1 MSLMTEEERR
11 TILPPGI
18 WVKSKC
24 DRCGRP
30 LGAKLYYRGARG
42 EYCSEQCLI
51 EAQDFPETKRR
62 RTMIKKKSMKN
73 KSAQPAAEEVKATPI
88 AKKNGKK
95 TKSAA
100 ASVPPSAPEPK
111 SKPSPAPASKKAAIS
126 NPFRPGSVLHT
137 AFQRLLDRGQL
148 TMAEM
153 FEGLPS
159 ADPGRLIVDMRY
171 RGRREGFELKRT
183 EEGKFQV
190 VAAG

>member
-1 MSLMTEEERR
+1 
-11 TILPPGI
+11 
-18 WVKSKC
+18 
-24 DRCGRP
+24 
-30 LGAKLYYRGARG
+30 
-42 EYCSEQCLI
+42 
-51 EAQDFPETKRR
+51 
-62 RTMIKKKSMKN
+62 MIKKKSMRN
-73 KSAQPAAEEVKATPI
+73 KSAPAAEEVKATPI

-95 TKSAA
+95 PKPTSASA
-100 ASVPPSAPEPK
+100 PPSATEPK
-111 SKPSPAPASKKAAIS
+111 SKPSPAPAAKKAAIA
-126 NPFRPGSVLHT
+126 NPFRQGSVLHA

-190 VAAG
+190 VPAE